1 MIIETGLKKVDQLTY
16 NRLKKLLDYNTKTG
30 NLIWKVF
37 RQGTKG
43 IGSIAGYISPA
54 DGYVYIGID
63 YVLYKAHRLAWFW
76 MKGNFPKIEID
87 HKDRIRHH
95 NWWYNLK
102 EATRIQNSQ
111 NQKLRSDNKT
121 GITGISFL
129 KHRHKWI
136 ARITV
141 NKNKI
146 FLGYFK
152 CFDEAVEARWDAEI
166 KYKFPNCYDLSTS
179 YQYLQKSQKMKLHFK
194 EKFVNG
200 N

>member
-76 MKGNFPKIEID
+76 MKG
-87 HKDRIRHH
+87 
-95 NWWYNLK
+95 
-102 EATRIQNSQ
+102 
-111 NQKLRSDNKT
+111 
-121 GITGISFL
+121 
-129 KHRHKWI
+129 
-136 ARITV
+136 
-141 NKNKI
+141 
-146 FLGYFK
+146 
-152 CFDEAVEARWDAEI
+152 
-166 KYKFPNCYDLSTS
+166 KFPNCYDLSTS